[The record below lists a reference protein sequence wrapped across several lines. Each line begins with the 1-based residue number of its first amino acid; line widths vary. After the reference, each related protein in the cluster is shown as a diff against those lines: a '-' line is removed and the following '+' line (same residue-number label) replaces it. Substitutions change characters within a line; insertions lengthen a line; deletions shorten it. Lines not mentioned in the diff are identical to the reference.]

1 MPSSSYRRRLR
12 TTAVV
17 QFSYNN
23 TYTFTNT
30 SNGICT
36 KNSEKINIQN
46 YFYKILDN
54 IILYN
59 DFTSNV
65 HTIQTIISKTQDAA
79 DFYKLIEIIQHNLLS
94 VVGNISD
101 NTHSG
106 IIQNRIDYI
115 KTYIDQL
122 PPDCAHLTPVSDMI
136 LQIID
141 SIVKTVDLSHVTTD
155 INKIQLYIDDKYSDM
170 LYIDK
175 IQDNILSILCN
186 IGQNVSSSI
195 ISERVQYLRQ
205 FIEHLK

>member
-1 MPSSSYRRRLR
+1 M
-12 TTAVV
+12 
-17 QFSYNN
+17 
-23 TYTFTNT
+23 
-30 SNGICT
+30 
-36 KNSEKINIQN
+36 
-46 YFYKILDN
+46 
-54 IILYN
+54 
-59 DFTSNV
+59 
-65 HTIQTIISKTQDAA
+65 
-79 DFYKLIEIIQHNLLS
+79 
-94 VVGNISD
+94 
-101 NTHSG
+101 
-106 IIQNRIDYI
+106 
-115 KTYIDQL
+115 